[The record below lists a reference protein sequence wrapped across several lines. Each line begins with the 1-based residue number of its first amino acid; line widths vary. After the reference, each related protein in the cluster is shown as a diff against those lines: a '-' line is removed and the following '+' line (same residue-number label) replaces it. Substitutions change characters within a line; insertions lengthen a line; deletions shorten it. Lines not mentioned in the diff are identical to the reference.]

1 MDIQQIEP
9 LLNLSPYAL
18 FIVFGVWL
26 IRWFQ
31 KEYWPHTKQKE
42 LNREKLFA
50 QAVADIA
57 VLKSEI
63 ENNRD
68 TTLDAKS
75 DLMEALRAVENLLT
89 IQLKKDY
96 K

>member
-1 MDIQQIEP
+1 MDLEQIEP
-9 LLNLSPYAL
+9 LLNMSPYAL

-26 IRWFQ
+26 VRWFQ
-31 KEYWPHTKQKE
+31 KEYWPHIKNKE

-57 VLKSEI
+57 TLKSEI
-63 ENNRD
+63 EENRNVQ
-68 TTLDAKS
+68 LDAKG
-75 DLMEALRAVENLLT
+75 DILEALRSVENLLT
-89 IQLKKDY
+89 IQLKADK

>member
-63 ENNRD
+63 ENNRE

>member
-1 MDIQQIEP
+1 MDLAQIEP
-9 LLNLSPYAL
+9 LLNMSPYAL

-26 IRWFQ
+26 VRWFQ
-31 KEYWPHTKQKE
+31 KEYWPHIKNKE

-57 VLKSEI
+57 TLKSEI
-63 ENNRD
+63 EENRNVQ
-68 TTLDAKS
+68 LDAIG
-75 DLMEALRAVENLLT
+75 DILEALRSVENLLT
-89 IQLKKDY
+89 IQLKADK

>member
-31 KEYWPHTKQKE
+31 KEYWPFIRNKE

-57 VLKSEI
+57 ILKSEI
-63 ENNRD
+63 ENNRE
-68 TTLDAKS
+68 TTLDAKN

>member
-1 MDIQQIEP
+1 MDLAQIEP
-9 LLNLSPYAL
+9 LLNMSPYAL

-26 IRWFQ
+26 VRWFQ
-31 KEYWPHTKQKE
+31 KEYWPHIKNKE

-57 VLKSEI
+57 TLKSEI
-63 ENNRD
+63 EENRNVQ
-68 TTLDAKS
+68 LDAKG
-75 DLMEALRAVENLLT
+75 DILEALRSVENLLT
-89 IQLKKDY
+89 IQLKADK

>member
-1 MDIQQIEP
+1 MDLEQIEP
-9 LLNLSPYAL
+9 LLNMSPYAL

-26 IRWFQ
+26 VRWFQ
-31 KEYWPHTKQKE
+31 REYWPHIKNKE

-57 VLKSEI
+57 TLKSEI
-63 ENNRD
+63 EENRNVQ
-68 TTLDAKS
+68 LDAKG
-75 DLMEALRAVENLLT
+75 DILEALRSVENLLT
-89 IQLKKDY
+89 IQLKADK

>member
-1 MDIQQIEP
+1 MDFQQIEP

-18 FIVFGVWL
+18 FVLFGIWL
-26 IRWFQ
+26 VRWFQ

-42 LNREKLFA
+42 LNREKLFT

-57 VLKSEI
+57 TLKSEI
-63 ENNRD
+63 EENRNV
-68 TTLDAKS
+68 LQDAKM
-75 DLMEALRAVENLLT
+75 DILEALRAVENLLT

>member
-18 FIVFGVWL
+18 FVLFGVWL

-57 VLKSEI
+57 ILKSEI
-63 ENNRD
+63 ENNRE

-75 DLMEALRAVENLLT
+75 DILEGLRAVENLLT

>member
-1 MDIQQIEP
+1 MNFQELEP

-18 FIVFGVWL
+18 FILFGVWL

-31 KEYWPHTKQKE
+31 KEYWPHVKTKE
-42 LNREKLFA
+42 VNREKLFG

-57 VLKSEI
+57 ILKTEI
-63 ENNRD
+63 ENNREVA
-68 TTLDAKS
+68 LDAKS
-75 DLMEALRAVENLLT
+75 DILESIRNVENLLT
-89 IQLKKDY
+89 IQLKKDS